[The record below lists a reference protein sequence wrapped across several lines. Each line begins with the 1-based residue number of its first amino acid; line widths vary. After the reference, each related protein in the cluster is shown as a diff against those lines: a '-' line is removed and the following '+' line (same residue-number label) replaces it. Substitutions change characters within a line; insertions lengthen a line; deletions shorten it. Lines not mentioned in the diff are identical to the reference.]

1 MMNKAG
7 RSGKRLAMAGFITL
21 AAVSS
26 FCAGTV
32 GAATVPQTTQTP
44 QATQTPQ
51 TPQTPQTTQTPAV
64 TGPVKENDYKQGKVY
79 KISPKTKPLKA
90 SNYTKS
96 ELYNKKTKAYFTI
109 RSYMEK
115 FQKAGKGTLVFKK
128 GTYTIT
134 NTVGIP
140 SNVTII
146 FEKGVKLVKG
156 TKTGKKKMPA
166 SISIFQLIRQSKM
179 KKKGVYGGH
188 DGEKNIHFVGKGGV
202 TVDLKG
208 MKNAIGIVMGHNQD
222 VTVDRINFKNLNGG
236 HFIEMDASNNVTIT
250 SCSFKKAK
258 KKSDYVKEAIN
269 LDTPDKTTHGFNSAW
284 SKYDK
289 TPNENITIT
298 GCKFSELGRAVGTH
312 KYSARGQQQIYH
324 TNVVVRGN
332 QISNMKYD
340 APIRILNWKD
350 SVVENN
356 TITTVKQSGKT
367 NIRGILVN
375 GGVNVSVKNNRIT
388 GTDRA
393 IQFSPWMNSGAGSGY
408 PVSYNVLTEQNLTDL
423 ATNVAK
429 KMRTGEYYVRIDA
442 KYHVYTNAQ
451 KVNIKKG

>member
-1 MMNKAG
+1 MDKTG
-7 RSGKRLAMAGFITL
+7 RSGRRLALAGLLVT
-21 AAVSS
+21 AAA
-26 FCAGTV
+26 FLGGGTAR
-32 GAATVPQTTQTP
+32 AAT
-44 QATQTPQ
+44 
-51 TPQTPQTTQTPAV
+51 TPADTTAPANTGNQVPSTPSV
-64 TGPVKENDYKQGKVY
+64 TGPVAENDYKQGKVY

-90 SNYTKS
+90 SNYRKS
-96 ELYNKKTKAYFTI
+96 KLYNKKTKAYFTI

-115 FQKAGKGTLVFKK
+115 FQKAGKGTLVLKK

-134 NTVGIP
+134 NTIGVP

-202 TVDLKG
+202 TVDMKYMKG
-208 MKNAIGIVMGHNQD
+208 AIGIVMGHNQD

-236 HFIEMDASNNVTIT
+236 HFIEMDASSNISIT
-250 SCSFKKAK
+250 NCSFKKAK

-289 TPNENITIT
+289 TPNENITIKN
-298 GCKFSELGRAVGTH
+298 CKFSELGRAVGTH
-312 KYSARGQQQIYH
+312 KYSASGQKQIYH
-324 TNVVVRGN
+324 TNVVVQGN

-340 APIRILNWKD
+340 APIRVLNWKD

-356 TITTVKQSGKT
+356 TITTVKQSGKKNT
-367 NIRGILVN
+367 RGILVN

-388 GTDRA
+388 GAGRA
-393 IQFSPWMNSGAGSGY
+393 IQYTPWKNTGSGSQY
-408 PVSYNVLTEQNLTDL
+408 PITYNTLTEQNLADIT
-423 ATNVAK
+423 TNVAK
-429 KMRTGEYYVRIDA
+429 KMATGEYFVRINA
-442 KYHVYTNAQ
+442 KYNVFTNA
-451 KVNIKKG
+451 KKINIKKG